1 MKKGN
6 EVGIMSTVKPIQAT
20 PVLRGKD
27 AENIILQANMKPSKK
42 AMEKNRMLHN
52 VLTNIRKP

>member
-6 EVGIMSTVKPIQAT
+6 RVGIMSTVKPIQAT

-42 AMEKNRMLHN
+42 ALEKNRMLHN